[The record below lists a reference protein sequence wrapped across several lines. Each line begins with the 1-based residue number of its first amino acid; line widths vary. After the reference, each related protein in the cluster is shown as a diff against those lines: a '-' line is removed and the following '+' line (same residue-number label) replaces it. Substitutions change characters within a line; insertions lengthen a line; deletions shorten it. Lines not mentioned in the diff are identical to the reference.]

1 MNVPTEP
8 FTLPRQKKNKQGKL
22 EHIEDNDFIF
32 EKINQ
37 NQNTKE
43 KQKNLGAI

>member
-22 EHIEDNDFIF
+22 EHIEDNGFMLK
-32 EKINQ
+32 KIN
-37 NQNTKE
+37 K
-43 KQKNLGAI
+43 